1 MEVVVPEGIRL
12 SEKGHSLLLHHQPQQ
27 RDSYSRTDMDEGAVL
42 RSHDIEANLAEMLPE
57 DGTSFLDETQTSD
70 GGGIEGYTEERKWDC

>member
-1 MEVVVPEGIRL
+1 
-12 SEKGHSLLLHHQPQQ
+12 
-27 RDSYSRTDMDEGAVL
+27 MDEGTVL

-70 GGGIEGYTEERKWDC
+70 EGGIEGYTEERKWGC